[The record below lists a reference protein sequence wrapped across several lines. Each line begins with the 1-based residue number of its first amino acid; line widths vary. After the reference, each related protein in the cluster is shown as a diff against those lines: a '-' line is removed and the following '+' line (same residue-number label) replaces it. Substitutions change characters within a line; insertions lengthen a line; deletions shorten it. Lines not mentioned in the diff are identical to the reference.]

1 MPLTVVLSDI
11 VKPDLNKNEAILS
24 ERTNLFPR
32 SVNVRRQLV
41 QEALAQIEVDIT
53 VPNPTSFMPTYLIV
67 RNADGLNFTVAFH
80 SSVQEN

>member
-32 SVNVRRQLV
+32 TVNVRRQLV

-67 RNADGLNFTVAFH
+67 RNADGLT
-80 SSVQEN
+80 SQ